1 MQRLL
6 DKIFANAISSA
17 SSSNSATSNV
27 GNVTTSSNS
36 GGSASR
42 ANQEAVTTLTKQ
54 QITDFFNHVHANN
67 VAEVSRLIDENRE
80 YLHCREDTEWKYT
93 ALHWAS
99 QKGFDRM
106 VAALIERGVDVGIE
120 ASKYN
125 WKAIHLACRFGHPKV
140 VTLLLDAGEDV
151 NVVQDDDDRANA
163 IHWAAQFGHE
173 EVFNLLLAR
182 GADWTFKNAKG
193 NSLIHIGACYGF
205 NFVIDKC
212 IELGCSVDMKT
223 DNKWEYTGLH
233 WAAQFDKPHVIRH
246 LISKGANIHLK
257 SKSNNF
263 TPLELAEKY
272 KNVECVKILMDQ
284 IQYEKEM
291 EWYRIMAPSRKMYQR
306 QKEGKYVDLA
316 IICQK

>member
-1 MQRLL
+1 MQGLY
-6 DKIFANAISSA
+6 KIFTSS
-17 SSSNSATSNV
+17 SSSNNHNGITPTIMN
-27 GNVTTSSNS
+27 SNS

-42 ANQEAVTTLTKQ
+42 ANQELITTLTKQ
-54 QITDFFNHVHANN
+54 QITDFFNHVHSNN
-67 VAEVSRLIDENRE
+67 VNEIARLVDENRE
-80 YLHCREDTEWKYT
+80 YIHCREDTEWKYT

-106 VAALIERGVDVGIE
+106 VSVLIERGVDVGVE

-151 NVVQDDDDRANA
+151 NIVQDDDDRANA

-182 GADWTFKNAKG
+182 GADFRFKNAKG

-205 NFVIDKC
+205 NFVINKC

-233 WAAQFDKPHVIRH
+233 WAAQFDKPHVIKH
-246 LISKGANIHLK
+246 LIDLGANIHLK

-272 KNVECVKILMDQ
+272 NNKDCVQILKDR

-291 EWYRIMAPSRKMYQR
+291 EWYRIMTPARKMYQR
-306 QKEGKYVDLA
+306 QQENRYIDLS
-316 IICQK
+316 IVCLRQ